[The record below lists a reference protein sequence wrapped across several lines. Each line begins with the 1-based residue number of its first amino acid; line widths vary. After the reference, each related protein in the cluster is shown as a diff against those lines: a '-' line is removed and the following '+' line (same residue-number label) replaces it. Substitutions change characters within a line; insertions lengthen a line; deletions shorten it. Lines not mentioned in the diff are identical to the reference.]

1 MYLVHQ
7 KKNGRNYE
15 VAWMWLPHFLAADLA
30 LVKSV
35 DKALTEEFKGK
46 ETHPVEVHEAV
57 LDLIE
62 KKYPIAGLRTYLQA
76 IECVEKS

>member
-1 MYLVHQ
+1 VYLVHQ

-15 VAWMWLPHFLAADLA
+15 VAWMWLPHFLAADVA

-35 DKALTEEFKGK
+35 DKALTEEFAGK
-46 ETHPVEVHEAV
+46 EIHPVAVHEKV

-62 KKYPIAGLRTYLQA
+62 KKYPIPGLRTYLQA
-76 IECVEKS
+76 IETVQP